1 MENAFSGFLEG
12 LNFKIFLAPQRPPLG
27 GFWMSLNMLPTV
39 CPKKKPGYGTD
50 DLHNFWKFYKFYILI
65 TVLVFLGKIPDSFG
79 ISFFEFRPSGDRD

>member
-12 LNFKIFLAPQRPPLG
+12 LHFKIFLAPQRPPLG
-27 GFWMSLNMLPTV
+27 GVLDLIKYVTNGM
-39 CPKKKPGYGTD
+39 PKKKPGYGTD

>member
-1 MENAFSGFLEG
+1 M
-12 LNFKIFLAPQRPPLG
+12 
-27 GFWMSLNMLPTV
+27 
-39 CPKKKPGYGTD
+39 PKKKPGYGTD